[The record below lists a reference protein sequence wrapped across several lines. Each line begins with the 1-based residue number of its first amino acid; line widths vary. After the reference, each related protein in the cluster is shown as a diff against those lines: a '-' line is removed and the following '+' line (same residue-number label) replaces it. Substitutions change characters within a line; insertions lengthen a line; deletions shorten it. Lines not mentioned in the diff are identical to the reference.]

1 MYMTTQT
8 TQSVHPTHARANR
21 TIRFMARTALVAA
34 AAALALQ
41 IPLQAQSNPASAPRF
56 DLNASLTQPLNLTAP
71 AANSD
76 TPYSSSISSSSSVP
90 SDTVAIERLNLDPH
104 DALQPPPRRSYG
116 KPRYADS
123 THNADG
129 SNKWTFIVGGGF
141 TLPVGGTHNY
151 FSPSYKFQVGGG
163 RAFNKNFAVLAQF
176 DWDNFG
182 IQTHTLNTLL
192 PIYASLCGLGCTG
205 LPVTQIG
212 GNGHDWSFTLNPVYT
227 FLQGDTM
234 GAYVVGGIGF
244 YHKVSTFTTPT
255 VGTYCDPFYG
265 CFQYGANST
274 IDEYTSNAV
283 GFNGGFGFTY
293 RFSRFAGEKFYAEG
307 RYVYTANSP
316 RPFSLGSTTSNYFN
330 VFPQNSAK
338 TTYIPITFGIR
349 F

>member
-1 MYMTTQT
+1 MYTITQT
-8 TQSVHPTHARANR
+8 TESVQPIKTRASQ
-21 TIRFMARTALVAA
+21 TIRFMARAAALALVAA
-34 AAALALQ
+34 ATTIAV
-41 IPLQAQSNPASAPRF
+41 QAQSDSAPAPHL
-56 DLNASLTQPLNLTAP
+56 DLHASLDQPVNPTTPTTA
-71 AANSD
+71 SD
-76 TPYSSSISSSSSVP
+76 TSYSSSISSVP
-90 SDTVAIERLNLDPH
+90 SDTVAVERLNFDPH

-141 TLPVGGTHNY
+141 TLPVGGTHAY
-151 FSPSYKFQVGGG
+151 FTPSYKFQVGGG
-163 RAFNKNFAVLAQF
+163 RAFNKSFAVLAQF

-182 IQTHTLNTLL
+182 IQTNTLNQLL
-192 PIYASLCGLGCTG
+192 PIYALLCGFGCTG
-205 LPVTQIG
+205 TPITQIG
-212 GNGHDWSFTLNPVYT
+212 GSGHDWSFTLDPVYN

-234 GAYVVGGIGF
+234 GAYVVGGVGY
-244 YHKVSTFTTPT
+244 YHKVTTFTTPT
-255 VGTYCDPFYG
+255 IGTECSPFYG

-283 GFNGGFGFTY
+283 GFNGGVGFTY
-293 RFSRFAGEKFYAEG
+293 RFSRFAGERFYAEA

-316 RPFSLGSTTSNYFN
+316 RPFSLGTSTSNYFN